1 MSVAERIPTTHRGQV
16 LTLTAA
22 AAAWVTVYWVN
33 GWLWDTVL
41 YNGFGMDPDDRLT
54 ETLHFF
60 VYDTIKI
67 ALLLVGIIFVVTVLR
82 SYMSIERT
90 RALLG
95 GKREG
100 VGNVMAAGLG
110 VITPFCSCSAVP
122 AFIGFV
128 AAGVPIG
135 VTLSFLIASPMV
147 NEIAI
152 GMLFTLFGWQITA
165 IYIGAGLIVAIVAGW
180 VLGRLGVQK
189 WVEPFVFETKLGGQL
204 IDSTAGLTFDQRV
217 QMGIEE
223 VATILRKIWPYLL
236 VGIGL
241 GAVIHGWVPTDF
253 FTTYAGPGNPFGVLV
268 AVAIGVPLYSNA
280 AGIMP
285 LVEALYDKGLPMG
298 TLLAF
303 MMAVVALSLPEM
315 ILLRRVLKPPLL
327 AAFVAVTATGIVD
340 RRLPVQ
346 PHPRL
351 RPRTPPPKGL
361 AHDHQ
366 GARPR
371 LQQLQEPRTRHPA
384 GRRRARHGRHHREGH
399 RLRHHRRLR
408 RDVHPRPR
416 RRRETR
422 ALRPRPHRRPGPRTP
437 HPAAV

>member
-1 MSVAERIPTTHRGQV
+1 MSVAERIATTHRAQL
-16 LTLTAA
+16 LTLAGAA
-22 AAAWVTVYWVN
+22 TAWVAAYWVN
-33 GWLWDTVL
+33 GWLWDALL
-41 YNGFGMDPDDRLT
+41 YNGFGMAPDDRLT
-54 ETLHFF
+54 ETLRFF
-60 VYDTIKI
+60 LYDTVKI
-67 ALLLVGIIFVVTVLR
+67 ALLLVLIIFVVTVLR

-90 RALLG
+90 RAQLG

-100 VGNVMAAGLG
+100 VGNVLAAGLG

-152 GMLFTLFGWQITA
+152 GLLFSLFGWQITA

-189 WVEPFVFETKLGGQL
+189 WVEPFVFETKLGGQV
-204 IDSTAGLTFDQRV
+204 IDSTAGLTFDQRI

-223 VATILRKIWPYLL
+223 VASILRKIWPYLL

-241 GAVIHGWVPTDF
+241 GAVIHGWVPTEF
-253 FTTYAGPGNPFGVLV
+253 FTTYAGAGNPLGVLV

-303 MMAVVALSLPEM
+303 MMAVVALSLPEL

-327 AAFVAVTATGIVD
+327 AAFVGVTATGIVIIGY
-340 RRLPVQ
+340 LFN
-346 PHPRL
+346 L
-351 RPRTPPPKGL
+351 LL
-361 AHDHQ
+361 A
-366 GARPR
+366 
-371 LQQLQEPRTRHPA
+371 
-384 GRRRARHGRHHREGH
+384 
-399 RLRHHRRLR
+399 
-408 RDVHPRPR
+408 
-416 RRRETR
+416 
-422 ALRPRPHRRPGPRTP
+422 
-437 HPAAV
+437 